1 MSLNA
6 AATGG
11 SGGSEGDLSTE
22 LLARHIDAYLA
33 RLGEAPLF
41 CEATPEEIRRH
52 LGRYDFAQPCPPE
65 QLFHDVTSMLWRWGE
80 HAGNPRHL
88 GLFRP
93 TVDRTAVVAEALA
106 ALYDPNL
113 ATWGFSPAAAEIER
127 HVLRVL
133 GARIGFDV
141 DTGAAHFTSG
151 GQESNHTAVVVAL
164 TAKFPEAGAS
174 GLRAL
179 DAQPVLYLSEEA
191 HHSFQKVA
199 HSTGLGRA
207 ALRPV
212 PVDAS
217 LRMDVSALRER
228 LRSDRAEGLAPFLVA
243 GTAGTT
249 NAGVI
254 DPLEELAAVCRDE
267 GLFFHVDAAWGG
279 AAAVSERLRPAL
291 AGIERADSVSWDAH
305 KWLSVPVAAGM
316 FFCRDRA
323 PVEAAFGVHA
333 AYVPPKRDAQAQDG
347 LRTSLQW
354 SRRFM
359 GLKVFMVLAEQGIAG
374 VAKRIDHQAAM
385 GEELRALLRGRGF
398 TLLNETPLP
407 VVCFTHPRLDH
418 ERDGRR
424 IVHDLARAG
433 TAWISE
439 TRLRGRVP
447 ALRACITN
455 FDTGPGDLARLVDGL
470 LAALP

>member
-1 MSLNA
+1 
-6 AATGG
+6 
-11 SGGSEGDLSTE
+11 
-22 LLARHIDAYLA
+22 
-33 RLGEAPLF
+33 
-41 CEATPEEIRRH
+41 
-52 LGRYDFAQPCPPE
+52 
-65 QLFHDVTSMLWRWGE
+65 
-80 HAGNPRHL
+80 
-88 GLFRP
+88 
-93 TVDRTAVVAEALA
+93 
-106 ALYDPNL
+106 
-113 ATWGFSPAAAEIER
+113 
-127 HVLRVL
+127 
-133 GARIGFDV
+133 
-141 DTGAAHFTSG
+141 
-151 GQESNHTAVVVAL
+151 
-164 TAKFPEAGAS
+164 
-174 GLRAL
+174 
-179 DAQPVLYLSEEA
+179 
-191 HHSFQKVA
+191 
-199 HSTGLGRA
+199 
-207 ALRPV
+207 
-212 PVDAS
+212 
-217 LRMDVSALRER
+217 
-228 LRSDRAEGLAPFLVA
+228 
-243 GTAGTT
+243 
-249 NAGVI
+249 VI

-323 PVEAAFGVHA
+323 PVEAAFDVHA
-333 AYVPPKRDAQAQDG
+333 AYVPPKRDAQAQDA

-359 GLKVFMVLAEQGIAG
+359 GLKVFMVLAEHGIAG

-385 GEELRALLRGRGF
+385 GEELRTLLRGRGF

-424 IVHDLARAG
+424 IVHDLALAG

-439 TRLRGRVP
+439 TRLRGCVP

-455 FDTGPGDLARLVDGL
+455 FDTSPGDLARLVDGL

>member
-1 MSLNA
+1 
-6 AATGG
+6 
-11 SGGSEGDLSTE
+11 
-22 LLARHIDAYLA
+22 
-33 RLGEAPLF
+33 
-41 CEATPEEIRRH
+41 
-52 LGRYDFAQPCPPE
+52 
-65 QLFHDVTSMLWRWGE
+65 
-80 HAGNPRHL
+80 
-88 GLFRP
+88 
-93 TVDRTAVVAEALA
+93 
-106 ALYDPNL
+106 
-113 ATWGFSPAAAEIER
+113 
-127 HVLRVL
+127 
-133 GARIGFDV
+133 
-141 DTGAAHFTSG
+141 
-151 GQESNHTAVVVAL
+151 
-164 TAKFPEAGAS
+164 
-174 GLRAL
+174 
-179 DAQPVLYLSEEA
+179 LYLSEEA

-228 LRSDRAEGLAPFLVA
+228 LRSDRAAGLAPFLVA

-279 AAAVSERLRPAL
+279 AAAVSDRLRPAL

-333 AYVPPKRDAQAQDG
+333 AYVPPKRDAQGQDG

-424 IVHDLARAG
+424 IVHDLARSG

-470 LAALP
+470 LAALA